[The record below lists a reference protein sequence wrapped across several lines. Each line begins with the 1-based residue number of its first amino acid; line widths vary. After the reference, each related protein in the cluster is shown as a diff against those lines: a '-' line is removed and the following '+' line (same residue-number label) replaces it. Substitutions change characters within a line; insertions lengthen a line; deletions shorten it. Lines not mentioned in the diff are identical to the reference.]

1 MFSLLNLKVNISFSF
16 FIFILNS
23 KIEMCFH
30 KRIIGA
36 RYKSRNLRMD
46 FTG

>member
-16 FIFILNS
+16 FILNS

-30 KRIIGA
+30 KHIIGA
-36 RYKSRNLRMD
+36 KYKSRNLMMD
-46 FTG
+46 SIG